1 MTNSYKRGMA
11 RATALTRTGKLQEA
25 TALIQSLLQSQSAGS
40 ADAGQGAV
48 IEGDKNLGKG
58 RGAGDGIS
66 FDENKSPTNNNN
78 TGVDKTLSL
87 PKSGKLRLV
96 MDDGTVQEINLARVR
111 EATVKP

>member
-1 MTNSYKRGMA
+1 MWWR
-11 RATALTRTGKLQEA
+11 RTG
-25 TALIQSLLQSQSAGS
+25 GC
-40 ADAGQGAV
+40 
-48 IEGDKNLGKG
+48 
-58 RGAGDGIS
+58 RGGEHACRSVRASGDGIS

-96 MDDGTVQEINLARVR
+96 MDDGTIQEINLARVR